1 MRLLNTRLGRND
13 KKFNAE
19 AWIKETVNDDNGFFR
34 CLYWIVLLLVMILS
48 LAIFSDV
55 KGGDMDL
62 YLKAMRINN
71 G

>member
-19 AWIKETVNDDNGFFR
+19 AWIKETVNDDKGFFR
-34 CLYWIVLLLVMILS
+34 CLYWIVLLLVMILA
-48 LAIFSDV
+48 LAIFTDLN
-55 KGGDMDL
+55 GGDMDM
-62 YLKAMRINN
+62 YLKAQRINN